1 LHRGDELRARQ
12 RLYQPLDRASGI
24 PRSRLDIFGKHA
36 LGLLDRVQAMAI
48 TDEWN
53 EKLRCPKCGNTGLA
67 SLSLGDDSDI
77 PTVHRVPDGFNVVAG
92 QYSPDFQCTT
102 CNIAVV
108 P

>member
-1 LHRGDELRARQ
+1 
-12 RLYQPLDRASGI
+12 
-24 PRSRLDIFGKHA
+24 
-36 LGLLDRVQAMAI
+36 MTT

-67 SLSLGDDSDI
+67 SLSLGDNSEI
-77 PTVHRVPDGFNVVAG
+77 PTVHSVSDGFKVTAAEYG
-92 QYSPDFQCTT
+92 PDFQCTT